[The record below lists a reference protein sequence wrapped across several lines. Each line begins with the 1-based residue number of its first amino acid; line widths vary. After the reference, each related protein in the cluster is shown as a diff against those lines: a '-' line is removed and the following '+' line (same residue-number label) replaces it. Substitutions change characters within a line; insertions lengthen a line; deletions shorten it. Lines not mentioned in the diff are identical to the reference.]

1 MAIRNSVLAA
11 EPAKLAYVKK
21 TKCSDQRRKSRFGRH
36 VFLFLDPC
44 TNYCKVYLINMKFK
58 TCERCRVILIHW
70 PDLFESIILPLPVPP
85 QDPLFGPVL
94 VINGIE
100 GGFNDVVEYW
110 ECGKLCFR

>member
-1 MAIRNSVLAA
+1 M
-11 EPAKLAYVKK
+11 
-21 TKCSDQRRKSRFGRH
+21 KC
-36 VFLFLDPC
+36 
-44 TNYCKVYLINMKFK
+44 K

-70 PDLFESIILPLPVPP
+70 PDLFGSVILPLPVPP
-85 QDPLFGPVL
+85 QQDPLFGPVL

>member
-1 MAIRNSVLAA
+1 M
-11 EPAKLAYVKK
+11 
-21 TKCSDQRRKSRFGRH
+21 KC
-36 VFLFLDPC
+36 
-44 TNYCKVYLINMKFK
+44 K

-70 PDLFESIILPLPVPP
+70 PDLFGSIILPLP

-110 ECGKLCFR
+110 ECGKVCFR